1 MGNQNHRTCVRMSE
15 EEYWTLKKKSEA
27 AGKSANAWLME
38 QLASNRPTVY
48 REEETQDVL
57 HFVEDAGR
65 EVNEIA
71 RDFNG
76 GFGTAQQLKRAVGLL
91 KEAFERVHALR
102 KKGYP
107 YAP

>member
-15 EEYWTLKKKSEA
+15 QEYRTLKEKSEA

-38 QLASNRPTVY
+38 QLASNRPTAY
-48 REEETQDVL
+48 REEETRDVL
-57 HFVEDAGR
+57 RFMEDAGR
-65 EVNEIA
+65 EVNA
-71 RDFNG
+71 VAHDFNSG
-76 GFGTAQQLKRAVGLL
+76 LGTSEQLQCAVTLL

-102 KKGYP
+102 KEGYP